1 MRGEKGN
8 VQVEWEK
15 SEIIDTNSIISPD
28 NKLYHELVECISSA
42 LDARDPYTGDHSR
55 RVSDTATLLA
65 EMLGLSDDEIQEIH
79 IAAHLHDIGK
89 IGIPDSVLL
98 KPGRL
103 NDEEWALMKQHPQI
117 GADILAKSPSFSRI
131 SAIILH
137 HHERYDGK
145 GYPFGAK
152 QEEIPLGSRIIAVC
166 DSIDAMA
173 SARAYRKALPLDIV
187 HEEIEKN
194 VGVMYDPDVAKK
206 ILDNWSIIKEIYGHN
221 DLGGECHF
229 CHCCGE
235 DI

>member
-1 MRGEKGN
+1 MELDR
-8 VQVEWEK
+8 
-15 SEIIDTNSIISPD
+15 SEIIDTNNIITPD
-28 NKLYHELVECISSA
+28 NELYHEFVECISSA

-65 EMLGLSDDEIQEIH
+65 KMLGLSDDEIQEIH

-89 IGIPDSVLL
+89 IFVNKEVLNKPRKLDANEMEGIPDSVLL

-103 NDEEWALMKQHPQI
+103 DDEEWKMMKRHPQI
-117 GADILAKSPSFSRI
+117 GADILAKSPRFSRI

-152 QEEIPLGSRIIAVC
+152 EQEIPLGSRIIAVC

-173 SARAYRKALPLDIV
+173 SARAYRKALPLDTV
-187 HEEIEKN
+187 YEE
-194 VGVMYDPDVAKK
+194 YRTDVRP
-206 ILDNWSIIKEIYGHN
+206 
-221 DLGGECHF
+221 
-229 CHCCGE
+229 
-235 DI
+235 

>member
-1 MRGEKGN
+1 MGN
-8 VQVEWEK
+8 CEVEFDR
-15 SEIIDTNSIISPD
+15 SEIIDTNNIITSD
-28 NKLYHELVECISSA
+28 NKLYHEFVECISSA

-65 EMLGLSDDEIQEIH
+65 KMLGLSDDEIQEIH

-103 NDEEWALMKQHPQI
+103 DDEEWKMMKRHPQI

-137 HHERYDGK
+137 HHERYDGN

-152 QEEIPLGSRIIAVC
+152 ELEIPLGSRIIAVC

-173 SARAYRKALPLDIV
+173 SARAYRKALPLDTV
-187 HEEIEKN
+187 YEEIEKN
-194 VGVMYDPDVAKK
+194 MGLMYDPDVAKK
-206 ILDNWSIIKEIYGHN
+206 ILDNRSIIEEVYGHKE
-221 DLGGECHF
+221 LCGECHF
-229 CHCCGE
+229 CHENGE

>member
-1 MRGEKGN
+1 MGN
-8 VQVEWEK
+8 CKVELDS
-15 SEIIDTNSIISPD
+15 SEIIDTNNIITPD
-28 NKLYHELVECISSA
+28 NKLYHEFVECISSA

-65 EMLGLSDDEIQEIH
+65 KMLGLSDDEIQEIH

-103 NDEEWALMKQHPQI
+103 DDEEWKMMKRHPQI

-152 QEEIPLGSRIIAVC
+152 EQEIPLGSRIIAVC

-173 SARAYRKALPLDIV
+173 SARAYRKALPLDTV
-187 HEEIEKN
+187 YEEIEKN
-194 VGVMYDPDVAKK
+194 IGLMYDPDVAKK
-206 ILDNWSIIKEIYGHN
+206 LLDNRSIIEEVYGHKE
-221 DLGGECHF
+221 LYGECHF
-229 CHCCGE
+229 CHENGD

>member
-1 MRGEKGN
+1 MGN
-8 VQVEWEK
+8 CKVELDR
-15 SEIIDTNSIISPD
+15 SEIIDTNNIITPD
-28 NKLYHELVECISSA
+28 NELYHEFVECISSA

-65 EMLGLSDDEIQEIH
+65 KMLGLSDDEIQEIH

-103 NDEEWALMKQHPQI
+103 DDEEWKMMKRHPQI
-117 GADILAKSPSFSRI
+117 GADILAKSPRFSRI

-152 QEEIPLGSRIIAVC
+152 EQEIPLGSRIIAVC

-173 SARAYRKALPLDIV
+173 SARAYRKALPLDTV
-187 HEEIEKN
+187 YEEIEKN
-194 VGVMYDPDVAKK
+194 IGLMYDPDVAKK
-206 ILDNWSIIKEIYGHN
+206 LLDDRSIIEEVYGHKE
-221 DLGGECHF
+221 LCGECHF
-229 CHCCGE
+229 CHENGD

>member
-1 MRGEKGN
+1 MGN
-8 VQVEWEK
+8 CKVELDR
-15 SEIIDTNSIISPD
+15 SEIIDTNNIITPD
-28 NKLYHELVECISSA
+28 NELYHEFVECISSA
-42 LDARDPYTGDHSR
+42 LDARDPYTGNHSR

-65 EMLGLSDDEIQEIH
+65 KMLGLSDDEIQEIH

-103 NDEEWALMKQHPQI
+103 DDEEWKMMKRHPQI
-117 GADILAKSPSFSRI
+117 GADILAKSPRFSRI

-152 QEEIPLGSRIIAVC
+152 EQEIPLGSRIIAVC

-173 SARAYRKALPLDIV
+173 SARAYRKALPLDTV
-187 HEEIEKN
+187 YEEIETN
-194 VGVMYDPDVAKK
+194 IGLMYDPDVAKK
-206 ILDNWSIIKEIYGHN
+206 LLDNRSIIEEVYGHKE
-221 DLGGECHF
+221 LCGECHF
-229 CHCCGE
+229 CHENGD

>member
-1 MRGEKGN
+1 MGN
-8 VQVEWEK
+8 CKVELDR
-15 SEIIDTNSIISPD
+15 SEIIDTNNIITPD
-28 NKLYHELVECISSA
+28 NELYHEFVECISSA

-65 EMLGLSDDEIQEIH
+65 KMLGLSDDEIQEIH

-103 NDEEWALMKQHPQI
+103 DDEEWKMMKRHPQI
-117 GADILAKSPSFSRI
+117 GADILAKSPRFSRI

-152 QEEIPLGSRIIAVC
+152 KQELPLGSRIIAVC

-173 SARAYRKALPLDIV
+173 SARAYRKALPLDTV
-187 HEEIEKN
+187 YEEIEKN
-194 VGVMYDPDVAKK
+194 IGLMYDPDVAKK
-206 ILDNWSIIKEIYGHN
+206 LLDNRSIIEEVYGHKE
-221 DLGGECHF
+221 LCGECHF
-229 CHCCGE
+229 CHENGD

>member
-1 MRGEKGN
+1 MGN
-8 VQVEWEK
+8 CKVELDS
-15 SEIIDTNSIISPD
+15 SEIIDTNNIITPD
-28 NKLYHELVECISSA
+28 NELYHEFVECISSA

-65 EMLGLSDDEIQEIH
+65 KMLGLSDDEIQEIH

-103 NDEEWALMKQHPQI
+103 DDEEWKMMKRHPQI
-117 GADILAKSPSFSRI
+117 GADILAKSPRFSRI
-131 SAIILH
+131 SAIIL
-137 HHERYDGK
+137 YDGK

-152 QEEIPLGSRIIAVC
+152 EQEIPLGSRIIAVC

-173 SARAYRKALPLDIV
+173 SARAYRKALPLDTV
-187 HEEIEKN
+187 YEEIEKN
-194 VGVMYDPDVAKK
+194 IGLMYDPDVAKK
-206 ILDNWSIIKEIYGHN
+206 LLDNRSIIEEVYGHKE
-221 DLGGECHF
+221 LCGECHF
-229 CHCCGE
+229 CHENGD

>member
-1 MRGEKGN
+1 MGN
-8 VQVEWEK
+8 CKVELDR
-15 SEIIDTNSIISPD
+15 SEIIDTNNIIIPD
-28 NKLYHELVECISSA
+28 NELYHEFVECISSA

-65 EMLGLSDDEIQEIH
+65 KMLGLSDDEIQEIH

-103 NDEEWALMKQHPQI
+103 DDEEWKMMKRHPQI
-117 GADILAKSPSFSRI
+117 GADILAKSPRFSRI

-152 QEEIPLGSRIIAVC
+152 EQEIPLGSRIIAVC
-166 DSIDAMA
+166 DSIDAMS
-173 SARAYRKALPLDIV
+173 SARAYRKALPLDTV
-187 HEEIEKN
+187 YEEIEKN
-194 VGVMYDPDVAKK
+194 IGLMYDPDVAKK
-206 ILDNWSIIKEIYGHN
+206 LLDNRSIIEEVYGHKE
-221 DLGGECHF
+221 LCGECHF
-229 CHCCGE
+229 CHENGD

>member
-1 MRGEKGN
+1 MGN
-8 VQVEWEK
+8 CKVELDR
-15 SEIIDTNSIISPD
+15 SEIIDTNNIITPD
-28 NKLYHELVECISSA
+28 NELYHEFVECISSA

-65 EMLGLSDDEIQEIH
+65 KMLGLSDDEIQEIH

-98 KPGRL
+98 KPGRPD
-103 NDEEWALMKQHPQI
+103 DEEWKMMKRHPQI
-117 GADILAKSPSFSRI
+117 GADILAKSPRFSRI

-152 QEEIPLGSRIIAVC
+152 EQEIPLGSRIIAVC

-173 SARAYRKALPLDIV
+173 SARAYRKALPLDTV
-187 HEEIEKN
+187 YEEIEKN
-194 VGVMYDPDVAKK
+194 IGLMYDPDVAKK
-206 ILDNWSIIKEIYGHN
+206 LLDNRSIIEEVYGHKE
-221 DLGGECHF
+221 LCGECHF
-229 CHCCGE
+229 CHENGD

>member
-1 MRGEKGN
+1 MGN
-8 VQVEWEK
+8 CKVELDR
-15 SEIIDTNSIISPD
+15 SEIIDTNNIITPD
-28 NKLYHELVECISSA
+28 NELYHEFVECISSA

-65 EMLGLSDDEIQEIH
+65 KMLGLSDDEIQEIH

-103 NDEEWALMKQHPQI
+103 DDEEWKMMKRHPQI
-117 GADILAKSPSFSRI
+117 GADILAKSPRFSRI

-152 QEEIPLGSRIIAVC
+152 EQEIPLGSRIIAVC

-173 SARAYRKALPLDIV
+173 SARAYRKALPLDTV
-187 HEEIEKN
+187 YEEIEKN
-194 VGVMYDPDVAKK
+194 IGLMYDPDVAKSY
-206 ILDNWSIIKEIYGHN
+206 LTTVV
-221 DLGGECHF
+221 
-229 CHCCGE
+229 
-235 DI
+235 

>member
-1 MRGEKGN
+1 
-8 VQVEWEK
+8 
-15 SEIIDTNSIISPD
+15 
-28 NKLYHELVECISSA
+28 
-42 LDARDPYTGDHSR
+42 
-55 RVSDTATLLA
+55 
-65 EMLGLSDDEIQEIH
+65 MLGLSDDEIQEIH

-103 NDEEWALMKQHPQI
+103 DDDEWKMMKRHPQI

-152 QEEIPLGSRIIAVC
+152 EQEIPLGSRIIAVC

-173 SARAYRKALPLDIV
+173 SARAYRKALPLDTV
-187 HEEIEKN
+187 YEEIEKN
-194 VGVMYDPDVAKK
+194 IGLMYDPDVAKK
-206 ILDNWSIIKEIYGHN
+206 LLDNRSIIEEVYGHKE
-221 DLGGECHF
+221 LCGECHF
-229 CHCCGE
+229 CHENGD

>member
-1 MRGEKGN
+1 MGN
-8 VQVEWEK
+8 CKVELDS
-15 SEIIDTNSIISPD
+15 SEIIDTNNIITPD
-28 NKLYHELVECISSA
+28 NKLYHEFVECISSA

-65 EMLGLSDDEIQEIH
+65 KMLGLSDDEIQEIH

-103 NDEEWALMKQHPQI
+103 DDDEWKMMKRHPQI

-137 HHERYDGK
+137 HHERYDGN

-152 QEEIPLGSRIIAVC
+152 EQEIPLGSRIIAVC

-173 SARAYRKALPLDIV
+173 SARAYRKALPLDTV
-187 HEEIEKN
+187 YEEIEKN
-194 VGVMYDPDVAKK
+194 IGLMYDPDVAKK
-206 ILDNWSIIKEIYGHN
+206 LLDNRSIIEEVYGHKE
-221 DLGGECHF
+221 LCGECHF
-229 CHCCGE
+229 CHENGD

>member
-1 MRGEKGN
+1 MGN
-8 VQVEWEK
+8 CKVELDR
-15 SEIIDTNSIISPD
+15 SEIIDTNNIITPD
-28 NKLYHELVECISSA
+28 NELYHEFVECISSA

-65 EMLGLSDDEIQEIH
+65 KMLGLSDDEIQEIH

-103 NDEEWALMKQHPQI
+103 DDEEWKMMKRHPQI
-117 GADILAKSPSFSRI
+117 GADILAKSPRFLRI

-152 QEEIPLGSRIIAVC
+152 EQEIPLGSRIIAVC

-173 SARAYRKALPLDIV
+173 SARAYRKALPLDTV
-187 HEEIEKN
+187 YEEIEKN
-194 VGVMYDPDVAKK
+194 IGLMYDPDVAKK
-206 ILDNWSIIKEIYGHN
+206 LLDNRSIIEEVYGHKE
-221 DLGGECHF
+221 LCGECHF
-229 CHCCGE
+229 CHENGD

>member
-1 MRGEKGN
+1 MGN
-8 VQVEWEK
+8 CKVELDR
-15 SEIIDTNSIISPD
+15 SEIIDTNNIITPD
-28 NKLYHELVECISSA
+28 NELYHEFVECISSA

-65 EMLGLSDDEIQEIH
+65 KMLGLSDDEIQEIH

-89 IGIPDSVLL
+89 IGIPDSVLF

-103 NDEEWALMKQHPQI
+103 DDEEWKMMKRHPQI
-117 GADILAKSPSFSRI
+117 GADILAKSPRFSRI

-152 QEEIPLGSRIIAVC
+152 KQEISLGSRIIAVC

-173 SARAYRKALPLDIV
+173 SARAYRKALPLDTV
-187 HEEIEKN
+187 YEEIEKN
-194 VGVMYDPDVAKK
+194 IGLMYDPDVAKK
-206 ILDNWSIIKEIYGHN
+206 LLDNRSIIEEVYGHKE
-221 DLGGECHF
+221 LCGECHF
-229 CHCCGE
+229 CHENGD

>member
-1 MRGEKGN
+1 MGN
-8 VQVEWEK
+8 CKVELDR
-15 SEIIDTNSIISPD
+15 SEIIDTNNIITPD
-28 NKLYHELVECISSA
+28 NELYHEFVECISSA
-42 LDARDPYTGDHSR
+42 LDARDPYTGNHSR

-65 EMLGLSDDEIQEIH
+65 KMLGLSDDEIQEIH

-103 NDEEWALMKQHPQI
+103 DDEEWKMMKRHPQI

-131 SAIILH
+131 AAIILH

-152 QEEIPLGSRIIAVC
+152 EQEIPLGSRIIAVC

-173 SARAYRKALPLDIV
+173 SARAYRKALPLDTV
-187 HEEIEKN
+187 YEEIEKN
-194 VGVMYDPDVAKK
+194 IGLMYDPDVAKK
-206 ILDNWSIIKEIYGHN
+206 LLDNRSIIEEVYGHKE
-221 DLGGECHF
+221 LCGECHF
-229 CHCCGE
+229 CHENGD

>member
-1 MRGEKGN
+1 MGN
-8 VQVEWEK
+8 CKVELDR
-15 SEIIDTNSIISPD
+15 SEIIDTNNIITPD
-28 NKLYHELVECISSA
+28 NELYHEFVECISSA

-65 EMLGLSDDEIQEIH
+65 KMLGLSDDEIQEIH

-103 NDEEWALMKQHPQI
+103 DDEEWKMMKRHPQI
-117 GADILAKSPSFSRI
+117 GADILAKSPRFSRI

-152 QEEIPLGSRIIAVC
+152 EQEIPLGSRIIAVC

-187 HEEIEKN
+187 YEEIEKN
-194 VGVMYDPDVAKK
+194 IGLMYDPDVAKK
-206 ILDNWSIIKEIYGHN
+206 LLDNRSIIEEVYGHKE
-221 DLGGECHF
+221 LCGECHF
-229 CHCCGE
+229 CHENGD

>member
-1 MRGEKGN
+1 MGN
-8 VQVEWEK
+8 CKVELDR
-15 SEIIDTNSIISPD
+15 SEIIDTNNIITPD
-28 NKLYHELVECISSA
+28 NELYHEFVECISSA

-65 EMLGLSDDEIQEIH
+65 KMLGLSDDEIQEIH

-103 NDEEWALMKQHPQI
+103 DDEEWKMMKRHPQI
-117 GADILAKSPSFSRI
+117 GADILAKSPRFSRI

-152 QEEIPLGSRIIAVC
+152 EQEIPLGSRIIAVC

-173 SARAYRKALPLDIV
+173 SARAYRKALPLDTV
-187 HEEIEKN
+187 YEEIEKN
-194 VGVMYDPDVAKK
+194 IGLMYDPDVAKK
-206 ILDNWSIIKEIYGHN
+206 LLDNRSIIEEVYGHTE
-221 DLGGECHF
+221 LCGECHF
-229 CHCCGE
+229 CHQHGD

>member
-1 MRGEKGN
+1 MGN
-8 VQVEWEK
+8 CKVELDR
-15 SEIIDTNSIISPD
+15 SEIIDTNNIITPD
-28 NKLYHELVECISSA
+28 NELYHEFVECISSA

-65 EMLGLSDDEIQEIH
+65 KMLGLSDDEIQEIH

-103 NDEEWALMKQHPQI
+103 DDEEWKMMKRHPQI
-117 GADILAKSPSFSRI
+117 GADILAKSPRFSRI
-131 SAIILH
+131 STIILH

-152 QEEIPLGSRIIAVC
+152 EQEIPLGSRIIAVC

-173 SARAYRKALPLDIV
+173 SARAYRKALPLDTV
-187 HEEIEKN
+187 YEEIEKN
-194 VGVMYDPDVAKK
+194 IGLMYDPDVAKK
-206 ILDNWSIIKEIYGHN
+206 LLDNRSIIEEVYGHKE
-221 DLGGECHF
+221 LCGECHF
-229 CHCCGE
+229 CHENGD